1 MGECNVSRS
10 KSSDKPSTEENVP
23 PRKLP
28 QIWAALTASIGYF
41 ICGNIIGWSGS
52 ALTKM
57 DKDFEMD
64 ANEYSLVASLFS
76 YGGLVGSF
84 LSGKMMDALGRRK
97 IMLATCPIAACGW
110 AVIGFST
117 NVYLVYV
124 GRFVCGLATGFL
136 LNSCSIYT
144 TETCQASLRG
154 RLGSLSSLNMTIGIL
169 TAYLLSGFF
178 AWRTSAFLLVIPA
191 VVFFVNLYMVPE
203 SPYWYLLKGRFDE
216 ATQSMTKLR
225 GKKYDTDKEM
235 KDMIKKISDI
245 GTISYCELLK
255 KRTLLP
261 LVIAL
266 FIQTIQQ
273 VSGANV
279 IIMYSSTIYEK
290 AESSIDAQMA
300 TIYTGIAQ
308 VIGTVISMFIIDK
321 YGRRILLTVSAATCG
336 IFVTLLGAYFYT
348 LSTGNPWPTWTP
360 LLILFAYIWCY
371 GLGCRSIPWLIGSEM
386 FNSAVRSRANS
397 VIVFYNRALH
407 LIVIQVYPHLVQS
420 FGNSTVFFAYG
431 VLCPLYA
438 VGTLLFVPETKGK
451 TLEQMQDY
459 FEKKTSSKKD
469 KDAENSI
476 TQF

>member
-1 MGECNVSRS
+1 
-10 KSSDKPSTEENVP
+10 
-23 PRKLP
+23 
-28 QIWAALTASIGYF
+28 
-41 ICGNIIGWSGS
+41 
-52 ALTKM
+52 
-57 DKDFEMD
+57 
-64 ANEYSLVASLFS
+64 
-76 YGGLVGSF
+76 
-84 LSGKMMDALGRRK
+84 
-97 IMLATCPIAACGW
+97 
-110 AVIGFST
+110 
-117 NVYLVYV
+117 
-124 GRFVCGLATGFL
+124 
-136 LNSCSIYT
+136 
-144 TETCQASLRG
+144 
-154 RLGSLSSLNMTIGIL
+154 
-169 TAYLLSGFF
+169 
-178 AWRTSAFLLVIPA
+178 
-191 VVFFVNLYMVPE
+191 
-203 SPYWYLLKGRFDE
+203 
-216 ATQSMTKLR
+216 
-225 GKKYDTDKEM
+225 M

-397 VIVFYNRALH
+397 LSYSQQSSPSHVSSL
-407 LIVIQVYPHLVQS
+407 PSLVQS

-431 VLCPLYA
+431 ISALSTQSGLYSTSQNQRQNL
-438 VGTLLFVPETKGK
+438 GTNA
-451 TLEQMQDY
+451 DN
-459 FEKKTSSKKD
+459 FEKKTSTRRIKMLK
-469 KDAENSI
+469 I
-476 TQF
+476 Q